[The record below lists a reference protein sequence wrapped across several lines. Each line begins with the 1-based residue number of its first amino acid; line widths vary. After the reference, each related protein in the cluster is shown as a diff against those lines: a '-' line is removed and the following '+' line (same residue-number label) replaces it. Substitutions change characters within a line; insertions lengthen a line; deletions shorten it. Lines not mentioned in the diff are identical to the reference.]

1 MFFEIVN
8 RVGFLSK
15 FDQNPAN
22 YDEKITQK
30 TSVGDVQNNPGQFH
44 SSRA

>member
-8 RVGFLSK
+8 HVGILSI

-22 YDEKITQK
+22 YDEKITEAA
-30 TSVGDVQNNPGQFH
+30 P
-44 SSRA
+44 A

>member
-8 RVGFLSK
+8 RVKILGK

-22 YDEKITQK
+22 HVEKITEA
-30 TSVGDVQNNPGQFH
+30 TTARDVQNGAHKLHQ
-44 SSRA
+44 S

>member
-1 MFFEIVN
+1 MVVCVRIL
-8 RVGFLSK
+8 RK
-15 FDQNPAN
+15 FIQNPTN

-30 TSVGDVQNNPGQFH
+30 TSAGDVQNNPGQFH